1 VGLTRYLADKSA
13 LARLH
18 LPAVREELEP
28 LMMRALVGICAV
40 TELEM
45 LYSAR
50 NIQER
55 ARMKEQLEASL
66 DRVDIPEDIWGQAAE
81 IQEALTEQAQH
92 RSASIADLI
101 VAATASAR
109 GLEILQNGT
118 STPSRASPSSRPA
131 GSSRPAACNRAAATR
146 LRLGGRRGR
155 R

>member
-1 VGLTRYLADKSA
+1 MTRYLADKSA

-28 LMMRALVGICAV
+28 LMMRALVGICGV

-55 ARMKEQLEASL
+55 ARVKEQLGASL
-66 DRVDIPEDIWGQAAE
+66 DWVDTPEDIWERASE

-92 RSASIADLI
+92 RSASIPDLI
-101 VAATASAR
+101 VAATARAR
-109 GLEILQNGT
+109 GLEVLHYDRDFDTIARYTEQ
-118 STPSRASPSSRPA
+118 PARWIVPA
-131 GSSRPAACNRAAATR
+131 GTV
-146 LRLGGRRGR
+146 
-155 R
+155 

>member
-1 VGLTRYLADKSA
+1 VGVTRYLADKSA

-28 LMMRALVGICAV
+28 LMQRALVGMCGV

-55 ARMKEQLEASL
+55 ARMREHLEASL
-66 DRVDIPEDIWGQAAE
+66 NQVDTPEDIWQQAAE

-92 RSASIADLI
+92 RSASIPDLI
-101 VAATASAR
+101 VAATARAR
-109 GLEILQNGT
+109 GLEILHYDRDFDTIARYTEQPAHWIVPPGT
-118 STPSRASPSSRPA
+118 V
-131 GSSRPAACNRAAATR
+131 
-146 LRLGGRRGR
+146 
-155 R
+155 

>member
-1 VGLTRYLADKSA
+1 MGVTRYLADKSA

-28 LMMRALVGICAV
+28 LMVRALVGICGV

-55 ARMKEQLEASL
+55 ARVKEQLEASL
-66 DRVDIPEDIWGQAAE
+66 DRIDTPEDIWDRAAE

-101 VAATASAR
+101 VAATARDR
-109 GLEILQNGT
+109 GLEILHYDRDFDTIARFTEQ
-118 STPSRASPSSRPA
+118 PARWIVPA
-131 GSSRPAACNRAAATR
+131 GTV
-146 LRLGGRRGR
+146 
-155 R
+155 

>member
-1 VGLTRYLADKSA
+1 MGMTRYLADKSA

-28 LMMRALVGICAV
+28 LMMRALVGICGV

-66 DRVDIPEDIWGQAAE
+66 ERIDTPEDIWERASE

-92 RSASIADLI
+92 RSASIAGLL
-101 VAATASAR
+101 VAATARAS
-109 GLEILQNGT
+109 GLEVLHYDRDFDTIARYTEQPT
-118 STPSRASPSSRPA
+118 RWIVPA
-131 GSSRPAACNRAAATR
+131 GTV
-146 LRLGGRRGR
+146 
-155 R
+155 

>member
-1 VGLTRYLADKSA
+1 MSRYLADKSA
-13 LARLH
+13 IARLH

-28 LMMRALVGICAV
+28 LMTRALVGICGV

-66 DRVDIPEDIWGQAAE
+66 DQIDPPEDIWEQAAE

-92 RSASIADLI
+92 RSASIPDLI
-101 VAATASAR
+101 VAATGRAR
-109 GLEILQNGT
+109 GLEILHYDRDFDTIARFTDQPARWIVPPGT
-118 STPSRASPSSRPA
+118 V
-131 GSSRPAACNRAAATR
+131 
-146 LRLGGRRGR
+146 
-155 R
+155 